1 MFGQLITAM
10 ITPFNEENQID
21 WNSVKTLVEHLIHTG
36 SDSIVVVG
44 TTGESPTL
52 SNDEKIELFRF
63 AVEQAKGRAK
73 IIAGTGSNHTAQ
85 TVELTKEAEKCG
97 VDGCLLVV
105 PYYNK
110 PSQTGLYQH
119 FETIAN
125 ETHLPLMLYNIP
137 GRTGVNMSVETMVRL
152 SKLDNIVAI
161 KESSGDLDQITQLIA
176 AIDKST
182 VVYSGDDYLLLP
194 ILSVGGK
201 GVVSVASHLV
211 GKQIKELIEMYQNGN
226 VQEATRLNQQLYP
239 IFKGLFI
246 TSNPVPV
253 KYALSQKNLCKPFV
267 RPPLAELNEQE
278 KRVTDRWLQEI
289 VVG

>member
-10 ITPFNEENQID
+10 VTPFNEENQID
-21 WNSVKTLVEHLIHTG
+21 WDSVKNLIEHLIATG

-52 SNDEKIELFRF
+52 SHDEKIELFRF
-63 AVEQAKGRAK
+63 AVRQAKGRAK
-73 IIAGTGSNHTAQ
+73 IIAGTGSNNTAQ
-85 TVELTKEAEKCG
+85 TVELTKEVEKLG

-110 PSQTGLYQH
+110 PSQDGLYQH
-119 FETIAN
+119 FATVAKET
-125 ETHLPLMLYNIP
+125 TLPLMLYNIP
-137 GRTGVNMSVETMVRL
+137 GRTGINMSVETMVRL
-152 SKLDNIVAI
+152 SKLDNVVAI
-161 KESSGDLDQITQLIA
+161 KESSGDLDHITKLIA
-176 AIDKST
+176 SIDQST

-211 GKQIKELIEMYQNGN
+211 GNQMKQLIEQFKSGN
-226 VQEATRLNQQLYP
+226 VQEAINLNQQLYP

-253 KYALSQKNLCKPFV
+253 KYALSQKGLCKPFV
-267 RPPLAELNEQE
+267 RAPLVELNEQE
-278 KRVTDRWLQEI
+278 KSATDRWLKEI
-289 VVG
+289 E